1 MSRAIVVTVPVAG
14 PAAVEYLN
22 ACSFAQQFCA
32 SAQQVVAFPGISVA
46 AGVPRHYH
54 RLADSAVVYKSRG
67 GDAGLCRVC
76 KVTDL
81 VKRRQIVVRCCKGSE
96 ESSNPNMPE
105 EHASHGGG
113 EEEKEGGGNGNATD
127 ERGAEASVWDL
138 QVRHKQLQA
147 VAAKMGDPF
156 RDIMST
162 AGKKLQLY
170 LDSYKNSKAKD
181 KHLEPKKEWDW
192 ERWQAYIH
200 EIQEQQNLASSLKFQ
215 LEDAV
220 ASENFSEAA
229 KLKTAVA
236 AITSNDI
243 IAEVMQEL
251 KKALEEERYHEAAKI
266 RDKGGAGLVGWWVAR
281 AESADDPY
289 GRIVHISSD
298 QGRYI
303 ARGYSAR
310 QLSTAAPGIPLFEV
324 FLRKDGD
331 EGYLQQAVYLQRDGR
346 GDSTGGDSKTTDINV
361 VHMNITVEDGKD
373 AASKTVSEASEN
385 DKDKLGDSDLTD
397 EGLNRIMNFLKD
409 RIPDVKLKIFR
420 VISPN
425 GEDDIPKFI
434 DQLMEEVA
442 RLESENDNSAK
453 DDSNNDLNL
462 EITLSAEGKDL
473 VKDEQ
478 VESPM
483 RLVVGGAMQGA
494 AEDRIPRIPIRVPAR
509 IEYKTR
515 DSFWFHISETSMQQ
529 QLAAPKEPL
538 PSWKVAA
545 ISTQAYEDLMP
556 PDLAKVFWNV
566 ETVPVKVSK
575 EVGEFLKLAVSQVQ
589 KKRGLHKCTSFQ
601 RIKASRANNDPLCG
615 LYIGAFGP
623 YTSELVQL
631 RRKYGHWHE
640 DVESSHKNSLEFFE
654 YVEAVK
660 LTGDMNVPA
669 GQVTFR
675 AKIGRG

>member
-281 AESADDPY
+281 SESADDPY
-289 GRIVHISSD
+289 GRIVHIRPD

-331 EGYLQQAVYLQRDGR
+331 EGYQQQAIYLQRDG
-346 GDSTGGDSKTTDINV
+346 GVDSAVKDSKTDDANV
-361 VHMNITVEDGKD
+361 VHMEITLDDGKD
-373 AASKTVSEASEN
+373 AAPKIVSETSEN
-385 DKDKLGDSDLTD
+385 DNDKARDTDLTD
-397 EGLNRIMNFLKD
+397 EGLNHIMNFLKD
-409 RIPDVKLKIFR
+409 KIPDAKLKVFR
-420 VISPN
+420 VTSPN
-425 GEDDIPKFI
+425 GEDIPKFVE
-434 DQLMEEVA
+434 QLMEEVTGQQG
-442 RLESENDNSAK
+442 ENETGTNDG
-453 DDSNNDLNL
+453 SNNDVNV
-462 EITLSAEGKDL
+462 EITVSAEGKDS
-473 VKDEQ
+473 VEDEQ
-478 VESPM
+478 EESSI
-483 RLVVGGAMQGA
+483 RQVVGSVIQSSV
-494 AEDRIPRIPIRVPAR
+494 EDRSPRIPVRVPAR
-509 IEYKTR
+509 IEYKNR
-515 DSFWFHISETSMQQ
+515 DFFWFHISETSTQQ
-529 QLAAPKEPL
+529 QSAAPKEL
-538 PSWKVAA
+538 SLSQKVTT
-545 ISTQAYEDLMP
+545 ISNQASADLMP
-556 PDLAKVFWNV
+556 PDVAKVFWNV

-601 RIKASRANNDPLCG
+601 RIKVSEANSDPLCG

-631 RRKYGHWHE
+631 RRKYGHWQE
-640 DVESSHKNSLEFFE
+640 AVSTSHKGSLEFFE

-675 AKIGRG
+675 AKIGRGC